1 MGFLEDLKNGDIK
14 SIILVIFGVLIF
26 HQYWCKSSV
35 QFARSTRQSRC
46 KDNKEPMA
54 NVSNDIKEAVKQVY
68 LADVEAI
75 RNLSEIATK
84 INAGTF
90 VFPGNLN
97 VTGTIKA
104 SGEISNNSLSLSG
117 LNNSINNVN
126 NSVNSVNSSLSGS
139 INSVRSALNNSVNS
153 INSQLS
159 RKYDKSGGTISGNVN
174 ITGHL
179 TGTNFTMNTGANSQ
193 INTQGSSGQFITRSH
208 GHNWVYFGSGACHGN
223 KNAFGSCPR

>member
-1 MGFLEDLKNGDIK
+1 MGLLEDLNSGKYNLVLFG
-14 SIILVIFGVLIF
+14 ILFIFMF
-26 HQYWCKSSV
+26 HQYWRESKFMMRSQCKEEI
-35 QFARSTRQSRC
+35 
-46 KDNKEPMA
+46 KESMS

-97 VTGTIKA
+97 VTGSFKA
-104 SGEISNNSLSLSG
+104 NGEISNNSFSLSR

-126 NSVNSVNSSLSGS
+126 SSLTGTINNSINSVNSNLT
-139 INSVRSALNNSVNS
+139 NQVNS

-159 RKYDKSGGTISGNVN
+159 NKLSNNGQVTIEIQPQAGRVFHHANHKLARRTYDHLLY
-174 ITGHL
+174 TGSNPTNDTYGLYNWKL
-179 TGTNFTMNTGANSQ
+179 TA
-193 INTQGSSGQFITRSH
+193 
-208 GHNWVYFGSGACHGN
+208 V
-223 KNAFGSCPR
+223 

>member
-35 QFARSTRQSRC
+35 QFAKC
-46 KDNKEPMA
+46 KNNKEPMA
-54 NVSNDIKEAVKQVY
+54 NVSNDIKKAVKQVY

-75 RNLSEIATK
+75 RNLSEVATK
-84 INAGTF
+84 LQAGGLTI
-90 VFPGNLN
+90 PGNLN

-104 SGEISNNSLSLSG
+104 NGEISNNSLSLSG

-126 NSVNSVNSSLSGS
+126 NGLNNSINNS

>member
-35 QFARSTRQSRC
+35 QFARSTRCSRC

-54 NVSNDIKEAVKQVY
+54 DVSNDIKEAVKQVY

-126 NSVNSVNSSLSGS
+126 SSLTSSINNSINTVNSN
-139 INSVRSALNNSVNS
+139 LNNQVNS

-159 RKYDKSGGTISGNVN
+159 TKINNNSNISLESNLNPSFLLSHAINGTGVVTSNVPNVQLPFGPN
-174 ITGHL
+174 IL
-179 TGTNFTMNTGANSQ
+179 FNRQ
-193 INTQGSSGQFITRSH
+193 WKIN
-208 GHNWVYFGSGACHGN
+208 
-223 KNAFGSCPR
+223 NA

>member
-14 SIILVIFGVLIF
+14 SIILVILIVLIF
-26 HQYWCKSSV
+26 NIYWCKSSV

-54 NVSNDIKEAVKQVY
+54 DVSNDIKEAVKQVY

-126 NSVNSVNSSLSGS
+126 SSLTGS
-139 INSVRSALNNSVNS
+139 INNSINSINSNLNNQVNS

-159 RKYDKSGGTISGNVN
+159 TKISNNSNISLEDNLNPSFLLAILGKGPGSAATTSNVATLPMPFAPGGSIPWTRKWKIS
-174 ITGHL
+174 
-179 TGTNFTMNTGANSQ
+179 
-193 INTQGSSGQFITRSH
+193 
-208 GHNWVYFGSGACHGN
+208 
-223 KNAFGSCPR
+223 NA

>member
-35 QFARSTRQSRC
+35 QFARSTRRSRC

-54 NVSNDIKEAVKQVY
+54 DVSNDIKEAVKQVY

-126 NSVNSVNSSLSGS
+126 NSVNNVNSSLSGS
-139 INSVRSALNNSVNS
+139 INNVNSNLNNQVNS

-159 RKYDKSGGTISGNVN
+159 QKYDKSGGQINGAVN
-174 ITGHL
+174 INGHL
-179 TGTNFTMNTGANSQ
+179 TGTNFTMNTGGGWA
-193 INTQGSSGQFITRSH
+193 IHTQGNSGQFVTQN
-208 GHNWVYFGSGACHGN
+208 GVYFGAGACHGRGGE
-223 KNAFGSCPR
+223 FGSCPR